1 MIVGIL
7 SGISIMSIYLISLE
21 YLHQQLRKEKRKNA
35 YEMQKLLASNQRL
48 KMVKPCF
55 LYDNISLL
63 FFFWE
68 GGGRGCGGVG
78 EGKWVPSGNLFSY
91 LWSFCAGLTTK
102 DRRGICG
109 HKTAKRADRISKG
122 FVTQISWLGDL
133 VLHSVLVCFPPL

>member
-1 MIVGIL
+1 MGIL
-7 SGISIMSIYLISLE
+7 SGISIISIYLISLE

-68 GGGRGCGGVG
+68 GMWRGGGGEVSPFW
-78 EGKWVPSGNLFSY
+78 K
-91 LWSFCAGLTTK
+91 
-102 DRRGICG
+102 
-109 HKTAKRADRISKG
+109 
-122 FVTQISWLGDL
+122 FVFLPL
-133 VLHSVLVCFPPL
+133 VLLCRSYNERQKRHLRPQNG